1 MVDKGRALEAVG
13 GSAGVFHAIGHAGW
27 AAGEDTD
34 PWKEEVVFLQ
44 VVKEGLEVRATEVG
58 HRAQAGEQTAAG
70 QLLEVP
76 LTDVL

>member
-1 MVDKGRALEAVG
+1 MDKGWTLETIG

-34 PWKEEVVFLQ
+34 LWQAVILFLQ
-44 VVKEGLEVRATEVG
+44 VVEEGLEVRTTKVG